1 MDDELFEFVD
11 QATTTEVY
19 NYIINQQEDI
29 DRLVKEN
36 EELKRTINDY
46 LQAMDNLA
54 DAIGEANGDLVGDE
68 LIDY

>member
-1 MDDELFEFVD
+1 MDNELYEFVER
-11 QATTTEVY
+11 ATTTEVY

-46 LQAMDNLA
+46 LHAIDNLA
-54 DAIGEANGDLVGDE
+54 DAIGEATGDLVGDE

>member
-1 MDDELFEFVD
+1 MNEELFEFVE

-29 DRLVKEN
+29 DKLIKEN
-36 EELKRTINDY
+36 EELKRTIDDY
-46 LQAMDNLA
+46 IQAMDNLA
-54 DAIGEANGDLVGDE
+54 DTIGEATGDLVGDE

>member
-1 MDDELFEFVD
+1 MDKELFEFVE

-29 DRLVKEN
+29 DRLIKEN

-46 LQAMDNLA
+46 LQAFL
-54 DAIGEANGDLVGDE
+54 LL
-68 LIDY
+68 LILS

>member
-36 EELKRTINDY
+36 EELKRTLNDY